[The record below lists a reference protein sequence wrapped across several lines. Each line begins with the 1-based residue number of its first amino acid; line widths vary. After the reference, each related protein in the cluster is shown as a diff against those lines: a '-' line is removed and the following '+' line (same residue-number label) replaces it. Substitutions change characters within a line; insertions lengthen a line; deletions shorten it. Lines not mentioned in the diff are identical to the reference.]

1 MSTIRPWNYL
11 VAFRHRPGAWLG
23 ALGLIL
29 GSCALGSCGYHVAGK
44 ADLVPKDVH
53 TIAIPAFTNASVKYK
68 LSDSL
73 PEAISREFITRTRY
87 KTVNDPTQADAV
99 LSGSVVRYVAYP
111 SLINQA
117 TGRTSGLQIIVVLNV
132 TLTQRST
139 GKVIFS
145 RPAYEAHERYE
156 LATPNPGASASSQN
170 AANYQYFDESGAGL
184 QRLSKDVARDLVT
197 SILENF

>member
-1 MSTIRPWNYL
+1 MDIWNKP
-11 VAFRHRPGAWLG
+11 AAGFAMTS
-23 ALGLIL
+23 LIAASL
-29 GSCALGSCGYHVAGK
+29 ALGSCGYHVAGK

-53 TIAIPAFTNASVKYK
+53 TIAIPPFSNGTVKYK

-87 KTVNDPTQADAV
+87 KPVNDPTQADAV

-111 SLINQA
+111 TLINQA

-132 TLTQRST
+132 SLTERAT

-145 RPAYEAHERYE
+145 RPYYEAHQRYE
-156 LATPNPGASASSQN
+156 LSTIN
-170 AANYQYFDESGAGL
+170 NYQYFDESGAGI